1 MKARAWCHVNHD
13 RRAYVIPAYLDGD
26 GSRLVLTSCAGVER
40 ERQQRD
46 LPTGMPAVAPSGTT
60 ISSHITTV
68 VFDDYTRAKRSA
80 PRRRAAPPPTR
91 ASPPIKRRVRARLH
105 RVRASRG
112 AVVHVPDAEG
122 SHSRAHPLRR
132 GCFRSGPAPSRPSVN
147 PSSFAVARLGAKKA
161 PMPLA
166 AALGARGNG
175 SPASACTSCL
185 SLRAL

>member
-13 RRAYVIPAYLDGD
+13 RRAYVIPRRGWFT
-26 GSRLVLTSCAGVER
+26 SRLDILCRGGER
-40 ERQQRD
+40 EAAERFTDRYAR
-46 LPTGMPAVAPSGTT
+46 GRAPSGTT
-60 ISSHITTV
+60 ISSHITTI

-122 SHSRAHPLRR
+122 SRSRAHPLRR

-175 SPASACTSCL
+175 SHASACTSCL

>member
-1 MKARAWCHVNHD
+1 MM
-13 RRAYVIPAYLDGD
+13 RAYVIPRRGWFTSRLDILCRGGER
-26 GSRLVLTSCAGVER
+26 GSRKIYRPVS
-40 ERQQRD
+40 
-46 LPTGMPAVAPSGTT
+46 GMPALAPSGTT

-68 VFDDYTRAKRSA
+68 VFDDYTRANRSA
-80 PRRRAAPPPTR
+80 PRRRAVPPPTR

-132 GCFRSGPAPSRPSVN
+132 GCFRSGPAPSRPSAN